1 MGGETES
8 AGQKARPVFNR
19 LGGRRKAKGAIFGRK
34 PRLTPRQQRDAIN
47 RRDMDEAVFA
57 PARRSRRMLLAYSC
71 VKFACFICPSRWRP
85 DSNSA
90 WSKIVWAGHSGIAL
104 GGVSALS
111 YREGFTRVDYSGGWS
126 AR

>member
-90 WSKIVWAGHSGIAL
+90 WSKMVPSRDVLELADASSGDMR
-104 GGVSALS
+104 LS
-111 YREGFTRVDYSGGWS
+111 DHA
-126 AR
+126 ARSMI